1 MPKNTAVELPLPLGV
16 SAESGQP
23 LPEASIEALKAALH
37 ESAAAPEAKALE
49 ARAHPPEE
57 AAFAAVGEVDPQDL
71 AQTGWAILFGPGI
84 DPKIKQAL
92 QPLLDLRKA
101 DVGGTLYKEF
111 EGDDGYRNGDTALSW
126 LKRKNV
132 RLDIVDP
139 LLGIPFYLLIV
150 APPESVPF
158 EFQYTLDLY
167 WAVGRLWF
175 DKVDEFRQYAE
186 SIVAY
191 EKAAKLQTTR
201 HLALFAP
208 RHDFDRATQLFV
220 KQVAEPMVNGTD
232 VHQPVGKRQKYKL
245 HACLADAAEKKT
257 LNDLLI
263 GKGPHGIPAMLFTGS
278 HGMEFKAGDARQ
290 KECQGALVCQ
300 DWEGFGAIG
309 SDVWFSAKDLP
320 KSAKLHGMIPFIF
333 ACHGGGCPRL
343 DNYSRQNSEKRVM
356 AETPILA
363 RLPQAMLAHPDGG
376 ALAVLAHVERAWA
389 YSFRSDRGGPQI
401 QGFRDVIARILRG
414 ERIGQATDA
423 FNTRWAALSTE
434 LSERQND
441 SDEEADP
448 SELASLWIARD
459 DARNYI
465 ILGDPAVRLRAD
477 LMPEIA

>member
-1 MPKNTAVELPLPLGV
+1 MPIEKVEPPLPLGV
-16 SAESGQP
+16 SAEDGRP
-23 LPEASIEALKAALH
+23 LPEASLEAMKVALQEAAT
-37 ESAAAPEAKALE
+37 APEAKALE
-49 ARAHPPEE
+49 VRANPQD
-57 AAFAAVGEVDPQDL
+57 AAFGAVGEVDPQDL
-71 AQTGWAILFGPGI
+71 SQTGWAVLFGPGV
-84 DPKIKQAL
+84 DPKIKEAL
-92 QPLLDLRKA
+92 KPLLALRKQE
-101 DVGGTLYKEF
+101 VGGSLYKEF
-111 EGDDGYRNGDTALSW
+111 EGAEGYQAGETAMGW
-126 LKRKNV
+126 LKRKRV
-132 RLDIVDP
+132 RLDVVDP

-186 SIVAY
+186 SVVAY

-201 HLALFAP
+201 HLAVFAP
-208 RHDFDRATQLFV
+208 QHDFDRATQLFV
-220 KQVAEPMVNGTD
+220 KQVAEPMVQGTD
-232 VHQPVGKRQKYKL
+232 THKPVGLRQKYKL
-245 HACLADAAEKKT
+245 QSRLSEAADKSA
-257 LNDLLI
+257 LLELLT
-263 GKGPHGIPAMLFTGS
+263 GKGPMGTPAMLFTGS
-278 HGMEFKAGDARQ
+278 HGMEFKSGDPRQ

-300 DWEGFGAIG
+300 DWEGFGGIG
-309 SDVWFSAKDLP
+309 EDDWFSAKDVP
-320 KSAKLHGMIPFIF
+320 KGAKVHGMIPFIF

-356 AETPILA
+356 AEKAMLA
-363 RLPQAMLAHPDGG
+363 RLPLALLTHPDGG

-389 YSFRSDRGGPQI
+389 YSFRSDRGGPQV
-401 QGFRDVIARILRG
+401 QGFRDVIARVLRG

-434 LSERQND
+434 LSDRQNQGG
-441 SDEEADP
+441 EEADA

-477 LMPEIA
+477 LMAEIV